1 MISGLSPLIEI
12 KEKIRSLLRPS
23 VRMGAIF
30 KVDDDNDDYDY
41 LDYILNEGIFSLN
54 CLSSSLYFV

>member
-1 MISGLSPLIEI
+1 MISGLAPPIEI
-12 KEKIRSLLRPS
+12 REKIRSLLRPS

-30 KVDDDNDDYDY
+30 KVDGDEGDDY

-54 CLSSSLYFV
+54 CLSSS